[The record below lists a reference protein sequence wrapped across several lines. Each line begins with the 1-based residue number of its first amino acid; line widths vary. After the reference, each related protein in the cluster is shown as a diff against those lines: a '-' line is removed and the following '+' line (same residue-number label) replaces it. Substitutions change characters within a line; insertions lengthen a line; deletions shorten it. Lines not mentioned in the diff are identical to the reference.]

1 MKLSVVMHTC
11 REDNDQLPSPVL
23 RMMTDAV
30 VNQDYSGEVELIIVD
45 LLWENRKGQVPLTIS
60 SRMGQTIPV
69 LHIPDK
75 SSPFKDRGLLRI
87 ATPKNTGLIMATGT
101 HVVFT
106 DDCQVIPENA
116 LSLIAGWA
124 EQGFGCTM
132 SYEKRILGVDGE
144 DDRVTGVD
152 QRGVHLGIPEGT
164 GKVKPA
170 RDIGF
175 LGGTMSMV
183 PMETLRKVNGWD
195 EMFDGSRQLE
205 DADMIVRLAG
215 AGQMMAYE
223 NTARIVEYEC
233 GAYGDVV
240 NTQPV
245 KCNGAYAQYVWGLG
259 RKEANKLT
267 GDQLDE
273 AVRRMHW
280 EDCIRYREG
289 DKCWPHDG
297 DCTKLGEPD
306 ELESIYKD
314 LRLNFDITTEQER
327 RDEIVEALVG

>member
-1 MKLSVVMHTC
+1 MHTC
-11 REDNDQLPSPVL
+11 REDNDQLPASVL

-45 LLWENRKGQVPLTIS
+45 LLWKDRKGQLPMSVTG
-60 SRMGQTIPV
+60 RHGQDIEV
-69 LHIPDK
+69 VHVPDK

-87 ATPKNTGLIMATGT
+87 ATPKNTGAILATGT

-116 LSLIAGWA
+116 FSLIAGWA
-124 EQGFGCTM
+124 EQGAGCTM
-132 SYEKRILGVDGE
+132 SYEKRVLGLDGE

-152 QRGVHLGIPEGT
+152 QRGVHLGIAEGE
-164 GKVKPA
+164 GKLKPA

-183 PMETLRKVNGWD
+183 PMGTLLKVNGWD

-205 DADMIVRLAG
+205 DADMIVRLAA

-223 NTARIVEYEC
+223 NSARIIEYEC

-240 NTQPV
+240 NTQAI

-259 RKEANKLT
+259 RREANKLE
-267 GDQLDE
+267 GEQLDE
-273 AVRRMHW
+273 AILRMNW
-280 EDCIRYREG
+280 SDCIRYRE

-297 DCTKLGEPD
+297 VCTKLGEPE
-306 ELESIYKD
+306 ELKAVYMD
-314 LRLNFDITTEQER
+314 PRLNFDLEFEQSR
-327 RDEIVEALVG
+327 RDELVEALVG